1 MTRQQSEREC
11 FIRFSTL
18 IIADFHYLFSDLGHN
33 ETIVATNAEYLG
45 KVRLFERLEE
55 DKVEAF
61 AALCRR
67 KQLEKGEVLFL
78 EGEIPDALYVIV
90 SGRIRIERISPNGIA
105 QVLATRNAGEAIGEM
120 GLIDGKPRSAQAVAQ
135 TKVKL
140 LCLSKDDF
148 HRQALTESAVC
159 FAMMQTL
166 CFRLREAAQVLLDAR
181 SKAVHERLFDYLKSI
196 EDDEGWAKLEVTQTA
211 LSEVLG
217 CTREA
222 VNRAFAQ
229 LESEGTIQRTSRSL
243 IKLT

>member
-1 MTRQQSEREC
+1 M
-11 FIRFSTL
+11 
-18 IIADFHYLFSDLGHN
+18 
-33 ETIVATNAEYLG
+33 ATNAEYLG
-45 KVRLFERLEE
+45 KVRLFERLEA
-55 DKVEAF
+55 DKVDAF

-67 KQLEKGEVLFL
+67 KHLEKGEVLFL

-120 GLIDGKPRSAQAVAQ
+120 GLIDGNPRSAQAVAQ

-140 LCLSKDDF
+140 LCLGKDDF
-148 HRQALTESAVC
+148 HRQALTESSVC

-181 SKAVHERLFDYLKSI
+181 SKAVHERLYDYLKSI
-196 EDDEGWAKLEVTQTA
+196 EDEDGWVRLEVTQTA

-222 VNRAFAQ
+222 VNRAFAT
-229 LESEGTIQRTSRSL
+229 LEASHGIRRSGS
-243 IKLT
+243 KLVKL